1 MRSRGVQH
9 TTAGGVLRSSRV
21 IPSLDGL
28 RAISVLAVL
37 IGHTAV
43 SEPQLFPPALSAAL
57 PELGPIGVRVF
68 FGISGYLITTLL
80 LQDAEQHGH
89 VRLGRFYLRRVL
101 RIFPPYYALLAT
113 LMLATANGWIP
124 HPTRWWPA
132 WLYVSNIA
140 PTGSWYTLHAWS
152 LAVEEQFYV
161 TWPFLLAW
169 LGRDR
174 AVPVAVAVCFLAPFA
189 RVAVAFATGGA
200 LMAGWVGYDC
210 LAVGC
215 LFALRPPD
223 VARYIAWT
231 DAHARALAFAVAAI
245 VALDLLLE
253 WHAAGAVGR
262 SATTQLML
270 VQSAE
275 AEIAGLTII
284 WCVRHPTSAIGR
296 VLNARS
302 LRVMGIGSYSVYLW
316 QELFFSP
323 DHLAALTVPGAIAAT
338 AIAATAG
345 YALIERP
352 ALAVRRRLEHAV
364 GPTTQSVPHT
374 SMGR

>member
-1 MRSRGVQH
+1 MRGRGVEH
-9 TTAGGVLRSSRV
+9 TTAGGVPPGGRV

-37 IGHTAV
+37 VGHTAV
-43 SEPQLFPPALSAAL
+43 SEPHWFPPALAAAL

-80 LQDAEQHGH
+80 LEDAEQHGH

-101 RIFPPYYALLAT
+101 RIFPPYYALLT
-113 LMLATANGWIP
+113 VLMLSTTSGWLP

-132 WLYVSNIA
+132 WLYVSNVV
-140 PTGSWYTLHAWS
+140 PTGSWYTLHTWS
-152 LAVEEQFYV
+152 LAVEEQFYL
-161 TWPFLLAW
+161 TWPFVLAW

-174 AVPVAVAVCFLAPFA
+174 AVPVAAAVCFIAPFA
-189 RVAVAFATGGA
+189 RAAIASATGSA

-215 LFALRPPD
+215 LVALRPPD
-223 VARYIAWT
+223 VARYIAWA
-231 DAHARALAFAVAAI
+231 DAHARALAVAVSAI

-253 WHAAGAVGR
+253 WLAAGATGH
-262 SATTQLML
+262 SATTQLVL
-270 VQSAE
+270 VASAQ
-275 AEIAGLTII
+275 AVIGGLAIM

-302 LRVMGIGSYSVYLW
+302 LRVIGIGSYSVYLW

-323 DHLAALTVPGAIAAT
+323 DHLAALTVPGAMAAT
-338 AIAATAG
+338 ATAAVAS

-352 ALAVRRRLEHAV
+352 AVALRRCLEDAI
-364 GPTTQSVPHT
+364 GRTTQSVPHA
-374 SMGR
+374 SIER